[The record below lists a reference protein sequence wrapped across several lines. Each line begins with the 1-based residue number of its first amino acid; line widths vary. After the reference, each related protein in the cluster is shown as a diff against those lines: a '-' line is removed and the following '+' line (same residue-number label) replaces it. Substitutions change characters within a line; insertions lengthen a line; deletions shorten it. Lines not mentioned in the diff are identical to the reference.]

1 LVAANDGRGF
11 IVPMDD
17 VVAQTKG
24 GKQVLNVPEGTTA
37 RAATLVEGDTVAVV
51 GDNRKLLLFKLEE
64 VPEMGRGRGVIL
76 QKYKDG
82 GLADIKV
89 FKLADGLQWRSGNGV
104 RVETDLKDW
113 IGQRSQAGRLP
124 PQGFPKANRFT

>member
-1 LVAANDGRGF
+1 
-11 IVPMDD
+11 MS
-17 VVAQTKG
+17 
-24 GKQVLNVPEGTTA
+24 
-37 RAATLVEGDTVAVV
+37 
-51 GDNRKLLLFKLEE
+51 
-64 VPEMGRGRGVIL
+64 RGRGVIL

-89 FKLADGLQWRSGNGV
+89 FKLADGLSWRSGNGV
-104 RVETDLKDW
+104 RVETKLTDW